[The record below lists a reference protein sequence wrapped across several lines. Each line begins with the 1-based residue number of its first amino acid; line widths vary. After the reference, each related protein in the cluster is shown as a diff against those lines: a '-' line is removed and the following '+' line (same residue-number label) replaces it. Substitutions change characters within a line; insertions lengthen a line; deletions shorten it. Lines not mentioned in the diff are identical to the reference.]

1 MVAAVAIGS
10 AVVGAAGSA
19 FAASKAADAQKSAA
33 RTAANTEL
41 QMFERTAE
49 MQAPWREAGEGAL
62 KDLTAGT
69 TAGGDYM
76 RDFTAADFQR
86 DPGYQFRMDEGMR
99 GVEASAAARGG
110 ALSGG
115 ALKDISRFG
124 QDFAS
129 GEFSNAYNRFNA
141 DRDRRFGRLAE
152 LAGIGQTA
160 TGQIANQGA
169 NVAANI
175 GNYQTQAGNAR
186 ASGYVGAANSVN
198 QGLGTI
204 GNWVQQQG
212 GLGGYSGPGSA
223 GWSAGGF
230 SGTNDRPWASTGNNM
245 DWFMR
250 NGLSGD

>member
-1 MVAAVAIGS
+1 MVAAAVVGS
-10 AVVGAAGSA
+10 AVVGAAAST
-19 FAASKAADAQKSAA
+19 AASSKAAKAQTGAA
-33 RTAANTEL
+33 KRASDTEL
-41 QMFERTAE
+41 QMFERNAE

-62 KDLTAGT
+62 KDLSAGT
-69 TAGGDYM
+69 AAGGDYM

-141 DRDRRFGRLAE
+141 DRDRRFGRLSQ

-169 NVAANI
+169 NAAANI

-186 ASGYVGAANSVN
+186 ASGYVGAANALN
-198 QGLGTI
+198 QGIGTI
-204 GNWVQQQG
+204 GNWYQQQAFGQQQALPTMG
-212 GLGGYSGPGSA
+212 GAGGYSWAAPQSSA
-223 GWSAGGF
+223 TMNALYGDVGYGG
-230 SGTNDRPWASTGNNM
+230 G
-245 DWFMR
+245 
-250 NGLSGD
+250 